1 MESIESWLI
10 EAGREAEKSDRPLG
24 TLSYAQSLDGCLT
37 VERGRPTALS
47 GPEALRLTHRLRAAH
62 EGILVGIGTVL
73 SDNPRL
79 NVRLVEGPNP
89 QPVVVDSQ
97 LRIPLDCALFGSET
111 RLPWLICGELS
122 DAERVEALRQR
133 GVHLFPC
140 PILPDGKLDLAWA
153 LVKLRQAGLKT
164 LMVEG
169 GARIISNVL
178 ANSLADLA
186 VVTICPVWL
195 SGLHPPADVV
205 DCPDCRPALQD
216 PTYQQ
221 MGRDM
226 VVWGK
231 IKDGRL

>member
-1 MESIESWLI
+1 METIESWLI
-10 EAGREAEKSDRPLG
+10 EARTGAEQSDRPLV

-47 GPEALRLTHRLRAAH
+47 GPEAMRLTHRLRAAH
-62 EGILVGIGTVL
+62 AGILVGIGTIL

-79 NVRLVEGPNP
+79 TVRLVEGPNP
-89 QPVVVDSQ
+89 QAVVVDTQ
-97 LRIPLDCALFGSET
+97 LNIPPESALFSSET
-111 RLPWLICGELS
+111 HAPWLVCGEQ
-122 DAERVEALRQR
+122 VNEAKADVLRR
-133 GVHLFPC
+133 LGARLFPC
-140 PILPDGKLDLAWA
+140 PLLPDGKVDLARA
-153 LVKLRQAGLKT
+153 LVSLKQAGINS

-195 SGLHPPADVV
+195 SGLHPSADVV
-205 DCPDCRPALQD
+205 DCPDCRPALQN

-226 VVWGK
+226 VVWGR
-231 IKDGRL
+231 IKDRKV

>member
-1 MESIESWLI
+1 MENIESWLI
-10 EAGREAEKSDRPLG
+10 EVGKGAESSDRPLV

-47 GPEALRLTHRLRAAH
+47 GSEALRLTHRLRAVH
-62 EGILVGIGTVL
+62 TGILVGIGTIL

-79 NVRLVEGPNP
+79 TVRLVDGPNP

-97 LRIPLDCALFGSET
+97 LRIPLDCALFTPDT
-111 RLPWLICGELS
+111 RSPWLVCSEQV
-122 DAERVEALRQR
+122 DREKAKALTQLGAR
-133 GVHLFPC
+133 LITC
-140 PILPDGKLDLAWA
+140 PRLPDGKVDLGRAFVQ
-153 LVKLRQAGLKT
+153 LKKAGLKT

-186 VVTICPVWL
+186 VITICPVWL

-205 DCPDCRPALQD
+205 DCPDCRPALQN
-216 PTYQQ
+216 PSYQQ

-226 VVWGK
+226 VVWGR
-231 IKDGRL
+231 IKERRV